1 MSTHPQQASAQQDMC
16 SLLSSNGWTLDG
28 ITRTEEALAATGGKL
43 CVPAWKRQKPGH
55 LYALAV
61 LHNYNYDIV
70 SPAPVVMRVET
81 RFGGAASASTI
92 FSDTHRDG
100 DTFRV
105 PLPLLTTM
113 EEAIVRHATDV
124 ASSTTTTSS
133 APPAG

>member
-28 ITRTEEALAATGGKL
+28 LTRTEEALAATGGKL

-61 LHNYNYDIV
+61 LRNYNYDDLV
-70 SPAPVVMRVET
+70 SPAPVMSVET
-81 RFGGAASASTI
+81 RFGGAAAASTI
-92 FSDTHRDG
+92 FSDNHRDG

-105 PLPLLTTM
+105 PLTLLTTM
-113 EEAIVRHATDV
+113 EEAIARHATDV
-124 ASSTTTTSS
+124 ASFTTTS

>member
-1 MSTHPQQASAQQDMC
+1 MSTHPQQAGAQQGMGD
-16 SLLSSNGWTLDG
+16 LLSSNGWTLDA
-28 ITRTEEALAATGGKL
+28 ITRTEEALAAAKGKL

-61 LHNYNYDIV
+61 LRNYNYDDIV
-70 SPAPVVMRVET
+70 SPAPVMRVET
-81 RFGGAASASTI
+81 RFGGAAAASTI
-92 FSDTHRDG
+92 FSDTYRDG

-113 EEAIVRHATDV
+113 EEAIARHATDV
-124 ASSTTTTSS
+124 ASSTTTTTS

>member
-1 MSTHPQQASAQQDMC
+1 MSTHPQQDMW
-16 SLLSSNGWTLDG
+16 SLLSSNSWTLDG
-28 ITRTEEALAATGGKL
+28 ITRTEEALAAAKGKL

-61 LHNYNYDIV
+61 LRNYNYDDIV
-70 SPAPVVMRVET
+70 SPAPMMKVET
-81 RFGGAASASTI
+81 ALRGAAAESTI
-92 FSDTHRDG
+92 FSNTHRDG

-113 EEAIVRHATDV
+113 EEAIARHATDV
-124 ASSTTTTSS
+124 ASSTTTS

>member
-1 MSTHPQQASAQQDMC
+1 MNTHPQQAGTQQGMED
-16 SLLSSNGWTLDG
+16 LLSSNGWTLDA
-28 ITRTEEALAATGGKL
+28 ITRTDEALSAAQGKL

-61 LHNYNYDIV
+61 LRNYDDLV
-70 SPAPVVMRVET
+70 SPAPVMSVET
-81 RFGGAASASTI
+81 RFGGAAAASTI
-92 FSDTHRDG
+92 FSDNHRDG

-113 EEAIVRHATDV
+113 EEAIARHAMAV
-124 ASSTTTTSS
+124 ASSTTRSS